1 LDKTVLLALTDQ
13 NAVTTEDRIKEI
25 IGIELDRIN
34 SRIIHLKLLETLK
47 IKLETLRIKGKIT
60 IEEEN
65 LKAMRNSIHA
75 ILFFMFLASC
85 NSGTFVS
92 ETRSLTAAW
101 NKDQIIEFQIPQLD
115 SLRNYNVFLNVRN
128 SNEYK
133 FNNLF
138 LIVSIDF
145 PHGKTVIDTLEYR
158 LAKPDGTWL
167 GTGLGSI
174 KENKFWYK
182 ENVSFKEEGV
192 YKLTIA
198 QAVRNNG
205 EVDGVTDLVGITDV
219 GYSIEEVNK

>member
-1 LDKTVLLALTDQ
+1 VLPKPL
-13 NAVTTEDRIKEI
+13 VR
-25 IGIELDRIN
+25 
-34 SRIIHLKLLETLK
+34 
-47 IKLETLRIKGKIT
+47 LRIKGKIT

-65 LKAMRNSIHA
+65 RKAMRNSITV
-75 ILFFMFLASC
+75 ILFFLFLASC
-85 NSGTFVS
+85 NSDTVMG
-92 ETRSLTAAW
+92 ETSSFTGAW
-101 NKDQIIEFQIPQLD
+101 NKDRRVEFQISQLD

-145 PHGKTVIDTLEYR
+145 PHGKTIIDTLEYQ

-174 KENKFWYK
+174 KDNKFWYK
-182 ENVSFKEEGV
+182 ENVSFNEEGV
-192 YKLTIA
+192 YKLIIA

-219 GYSIEEVNK
+219 GFSIEEVNK

>member
-1 LDKTVLLALTDQ
+1 MLP
-13 NAVTTEDRIKEI
+13 
-25 IGIELDRIN
+25 
-34 SRIIHLKLLETLK
+34 KLLE
-47 IKLETLRIKGKIT
+47 ILRIKGKIT

-65 LKAMRNSIHA
+65 LKAMRNSIPA

-85 NSGTFVS
+85 NSGPVVG
-92 ETRSLTAAW
+92 ETRSLTGTW
-101 NKDQIIEFQIPQLD
+101 NKEQSIEFQIPQLD

-138 LIVSIDF
+138 LLVSIDF

-182 ENVSFKEEGV
+182 ENVSFKEEGI

-219 GYSIEEVNK
+219 GFSVEEVNK